1 MLNRPRS
8 TTHGIEMKNDS
19 RARNHPAY
27 WAFVVHRASGVL
39 LALFLPLHFW
49 ALGQALQ
56 GEAKLESFL
65 RWSDRPLVKFA
76 EVALVLLLAAHMTG
90 GLRLLALEFLAWRD
104 WEKSLAALAA
114 GFALAAGLV
123 FLLNVF

>member
-1 MLNRPRS
+1 
-8 TTHGIEMKNDS
+8 MKNDI

-39 LALFLPLHFW
+39 LAVFLPFHFW

-56 GEAKLESFL
+56 GEQRLESFL
-65 RWSDRPLVKFA
+65 RWTDQPLVKA
-76 EVALVLLLAAHMTG
+76 GEAALVFLLAAHMTG

-104 WEKSLAALAA
+104 WQKGLLAVAA
-114 GFALAAGLV
+114 GVALAAGLA
-123 FLLNVF
+123 FLLNLA